1 MRFPFVSFPTELVP
15 LAGETSIEGHVACFT
30 LTHCCLF
37 VSSDNEDSPGSSNF
51 HGNKYDGDDDLV
63 IDWQE

>member
-1 MRFPFVSFPTELVP
+1 MFTSGIPSVAQKPIL
-15 LAGETSIEGHVACFT
+15 LKLSIEGHVVASFT